1 MRPVSFYHRP
11 VFILYGEDKMTTKVI
26 KSTASISFI
35 RGIYY
40 QDLQLVTNDYD
51 FFCSLPGKFERHGIK
66 TIANWPVFVTL
77 YYIDHNSLISH
88 DPHDGDHRIAE
99 HQSSTFQIPLFENSI
114 SEDMQKSTLMKRRVE
129 QTLAKIRILHDKLNT
144 QLYAY
149 PTERPVIHSPKDAYD
164 ILKCFMSLLDHE
176 ELWVVNLDTRNRIMS
191 MVALYKGSVNS
202 SQVRVG
208 EVFSQAL
215 LDKSPSIIVAHNHPS
230 GDPTPSPDDVAV
242 TRAIVN
248 AGKLLDIEVLD
259 HLVIGRDFYVSLK
272 ERSLGFE

>member
-1 MRPVSFYHRP
+1 MRPVSNQQRP
-11 VFILYGEDKMTTKVI
+11 VFILSGENIMTTIVI
-26 KSTASISFI
+26 KSTASVSFI

-40 QDLQLVTNDYD
+40 QDLQLVIDDYE

-66 TIANWPVFVTL
+66 TIATWPVFVTL
-77 YYIDHNSLISH
+77 IYRNSTENSLYTTLDTHRVAESH
-88 DPHDGDHRIAE
+88 
-99 HQSSTFQIPLFENSI
+99 SSSLQIPLFENSI
-114 SEDMQKSTLMKRRVE
+114 PGDFVKTKSKKQRVE
-129 QTLAKIRILHDKLNT
+129 RTLAKIRILHDKLNA

-149 PTERPVIHSPKDAYD
+149 PSERPVIHSPKDAYE
-164 ILKCFMSLLDHE
+164 ILKCFINFLDHE

-208 EVFSQAL
+208 EVFSQAV
-215 LDKSPSIIVAHNHPS
+215 LDNSPAIIVAHNHPS

-248 AGKLLDIEVLD
+248 AGNLLDIDVLD
-259 HLVIGRDFYVSLK
+259 HLVIGGEHYVSLK
-272 ERSLGFE
+272 ERSLGFD